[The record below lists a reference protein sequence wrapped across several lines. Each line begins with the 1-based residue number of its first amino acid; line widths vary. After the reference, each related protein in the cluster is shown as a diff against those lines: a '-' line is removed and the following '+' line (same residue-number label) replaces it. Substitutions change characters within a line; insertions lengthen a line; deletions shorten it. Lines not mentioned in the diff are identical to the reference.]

1 MAPRPSLL
9 KIGGYLFAKYLVFFT
24 VLGFMDSR
32 FKSLIIDNATTK
44 HGVFINTI
52 GYYIEVLFATFMHIL
67 IMIIPVYFLFKLN
80 DLIYIILA
88 FFVVLIYEYF
98 TYVSMDSYVH
108 FDIDGI
114 VNGIISIVFFPL
126 FFGGFMLSV
135 RNNKSAQNK
144 NSN

>member
-9 KIGGYLFAKYLVFFT
+9 KIGFYLFVKYLVFFT
-24 VLGFMDSR
+24 VLGFMDRR

-44 HGVFINTI
+44 HGVFINI
-52 GYYIEVLFATFMHIL
+52 IYYYIEVLFATFMHIL

-80 DLIYIILA
+80 NLIYIVLA
-88 FFVVLIYEYF
+88 FFVVMIYEYF

-114 VNGIISIVFFPL
+114 VNGIVSIVFFSL
-126 FFGGFMLSV
+126 FFGRFILSV